1 MGKINSALAAL
12 PWVEESSV
20 DFKSKMATVVVKS
33 DGYDEAA
40 TIEAIKALNFGVT
53 VH

>member
-1 MGKINSALAAL
+1 MGKVNSALPAL

-20 DFKSKMATVVVKS
+20 DFKNKMCTVVVKS

-40 TIEAIKALNFGVT
+40 TIAALKDLDFGVT
-53 VH
+53 VL

>member
-20 DFKSKMATVVVKS
+20 DFKNKMATVVVKS
-33 DGYDEAA
+33 DTYDEAA
-40 TIEAIKALNFGVT
+40 TIAALEAMNYGVS
-53 VH
+53 VL